1 MTIRKTFQIK
11 DLNNENIK
19 SFIEDVRCQGIK
31 VQQADIMNLAIE
43 LLFRNK
49 THEQMLE
56 VMKNEHII

>member
-19 SFIEDVRCQGIK
+19 SFIGDVRCQGIK

-49 THEQMLE
+49 TQEQLLE
-56 VMKNEHII
+56 LMKNEHII